1 MRKNPRRRINFGSN
15 IHDWFGTFEILAVGR
30 VRIVRFACIWPRIWH
45 NLCAFSS
52 WILVLVLFCRFF
64 LLFLVFISYFYLSD
78 GDIDVLRPTFVK
90 WMQFLLNLRQPFL
103 SEMRLVVTS
112 TSLHCNNQPCTMVFM
127 WILWATV
134 VVRFFNWNLYVT
146 HWIFLLFND
155 KKKAA
160 A

>member
-1 MRKNPRRRINFGSN
+1 MVAIFTIDSAHLKYWLLDGSGLCDLRAFGHES
-15 IHDWFGTFEILAVGR
+15 GTI
-30 VRIVRFACIWPRIWH
+30 C
-45 NLCAFSS
+45 
-52 WILVLVLFCRFF
+52 VLFQAEFWFLFYSVVFF